1 MNDISFQKHLA
12 ANIAEITKTVQ
23 PLSLALLDI
32 DHIKIVNGTFGN
44 STGDMVLQKLAQRL
58 EIAHEE
64 EYALILQR
72 VHFSCNKVVNRKR
85 NSPTNQ
91 QVGLFLINRYHRQ
104 RYTKSSYFC
113 TIERK
118 DYKDF
123 WVYKYK

>member
-1 MNDISFQKHLA
+1 MHVNDISLQKHFS
-12 ANIAEITKTVQ
+12 ANIAEITKTAQ
-23 PLSLALLDI
+23 PLSLVLLDI
-32 DHIKIVNGTFGN
+32 DHIKIVNGTYGHL
-44 STGDMVLQKLAQRL
+44 TGDRVLQKLAQRL

-64 EYALILQR
+64 EFALILPR
-72 VHFSCNKVVNRKR
+72 VHFSCNKVVNRKH

-118 DYKDF
+118 D
-123 WVYKYK
+123 